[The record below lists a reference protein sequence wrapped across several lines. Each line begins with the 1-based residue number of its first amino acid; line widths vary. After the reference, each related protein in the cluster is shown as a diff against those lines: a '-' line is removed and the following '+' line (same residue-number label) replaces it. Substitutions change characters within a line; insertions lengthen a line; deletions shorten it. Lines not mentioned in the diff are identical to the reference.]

1 MESTCCHAGGSAIP
15 DKAEHKQ
22 LVARL
27 DTFGGAAYVNVTEIS
42 SKHTPAV
49 PFSRLNSSR
58 QERWM
63 TERLS
68 RLNFR
73 DLGGLLATG
82 GRHLRF
88 GVLYRSEGPARF
100 EAGHRK
106 ELAQLDFKLICDLR
120 TDFERE
126 AAPNDWTPSLP
137 L

>member
-1 MESTCCHAGGSAIP
+1 MSPKYLRSIH
-15 DKAEHKQ
+15 
-22 LVARL
+22 
-27 DTFGGAAYVNVTEIS
+27 
-42 SKHTPAV
+42 PAV